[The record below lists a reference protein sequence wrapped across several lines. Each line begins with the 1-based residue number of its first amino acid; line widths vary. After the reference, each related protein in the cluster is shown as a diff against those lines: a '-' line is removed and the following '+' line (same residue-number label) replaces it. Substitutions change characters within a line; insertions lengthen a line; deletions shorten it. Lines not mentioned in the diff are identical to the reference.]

1 VRRDEEAAGLPE
13 LSFASF
19 RKGGFTEFGDA
30 EATDQ
35 EVLAQGGHR
44 TCQMLTV
51 YSKGDL
57 FPYGLC
63 CGKLAGHSQQL
74 SASRTAGFSVQ
85 GLRSGHLT
93 AGDSGVQVVAQRGSA
108 APVKDS
114 PDHSA
119 AFFST

>member
-1 VRRDEEAAGLPE
+1 MRRDEEAAGLPE

-51 YSKGDL
+51 YPKGTG
-57 FPYGLC
+57 PPGRP
-63 CGKLAGHSQQL
+63 A
-74 SASRTAGFSVQ
+74 
-85 GLRSGHLT
+85 
-93 AGDSGVQVVAQRGSA
+93 SA
-108 APVKDS
+108 APGAS
-114 PDHSA
+114 SR
-119 AFFST
+119 

>member
-1 VRRDEEAAGLPE
+1 MRRDEEAAGLPE

-51 YSKGDL
+51 YSKGI
-57 FPYGLC
+57 FF
-63 CGKLAGHSQQL
+63 
-74 SASRTAGFSVQ
+74 RTASAVVNSQAILNNLAPPVPRGF
-85 GLRSGHLT
+85 LYRASGAVT
-93 AGDSGVQVVAQRGSA
+93 
-108 APVKDS
+108 
-114 PDHSA
+114 
-119 AFFST
+119 